1 MSSTHVD
8 PTRAEWVSG
17 VLFYGPGA
25 VHEGRD
31 IVQMKVLSDRRGE
44 GGGIPTPPRR
54 HAVRFGRKLNAALR
68 KGGAAG
74 AQILHLGVRRHERR
88 TLRWREQDS
97 NSQSLCFGVSLLPIS
112 TVLPRRI

>member
-1 MSSTHVD
+1 MEAKMSSTHVD

-44 GGGIPTPPRR
+44 GGGIAWLVRYSVHGHVGRPEYPHAVVASRIPSLVPPRAPDPGDLSR
-54 HAVRFGRKLNAALR
+54 
-68 KGGAAG
+68 GAIHRLASEMCL
-74 AQILHLGVRRHERR
+74 INKE
-88 TLRWREQDS
+88 E
-97 NSQSLCFGVSLLPIS
+97 
-112 TVLPRRI
+112 TVYA